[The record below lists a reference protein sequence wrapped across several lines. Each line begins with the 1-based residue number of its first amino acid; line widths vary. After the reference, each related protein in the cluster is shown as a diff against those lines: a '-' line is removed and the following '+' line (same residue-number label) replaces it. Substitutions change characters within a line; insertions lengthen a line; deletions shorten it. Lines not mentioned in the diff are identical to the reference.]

1 MHKRSL
7 ACAILPRIGNEAAN
21 TKCHPVCDYATVVR
35 CGDLL
40 LVVLWLDGVMLGLW
54 GGLCGSE
61 ITKIMMLMFVV
72 RQALRVSMI

>member
-40 LVVLWLDGVMLGLW
+40 VVVLWCGDCDGGCVAQKLQ
-54 GGLCGSE
+54 
-61 ITKIMMLMFVV
+61 KNMMLMFVV
-72 RQALRVSMI
+72 VQALRVNMI

>member
-40 LVVLWLDGVMLGLW
+40 LVVLWLVGVVWELW
-54 GGLCGSE
+54 WWLCGSE
-61 ITKIMMLMFVV
+61 IAKNMMLMFLVV
-72 RQALRVSMI
+72 QALRVNMI